1 MGIQQTIFMIR
12 TNTSKSA
19 LKSNVS
25 IARRSL
31 SYLWIGF
38 WKVKTFVVCT
48 AIRNIKRIKN
58 SYSLIMLKKSFN
70 GEHTMRKICSQ
81 KSSLCTP
88 KVNIA
93 THQMK
98 DALVGHYLTTMR
110 VFNAIIGQVQYVRN

>member
-1 MGIQQTIFMIR
+1 MIR

-48 AIRNIKRIKN
+48 AIRNIKRIRN
-58 SYSLIMLKKSFN
+58 SYSLITLKKSFN
-70 GEHTMRKICSQ
+70 GEHTKRKICSL
-81 KSSLCTP
+81 KSEINTP
-88 KVNIA
+88 KVSVA
-93 THQMK
+93 THQLK
-98 DALVGHYLTTMR
+98 DALVGQYLTTMR
-110 VFNAIIGQVQYVRN
+110 VFNAIIGKVQYVRN